1 MNELWIEDPQ
11 AFFNFFRMEPAG
23 FDELVQRVN
32 PRITKTD
39 THMRK
44 ALFPG
49 LKIALTVRYL
59 ASGEKYPSLMYS
71 FRAARNTICLRI
83 PKVCEATVLWK
94 NPFSALSHKNL
105 ALLYTNKIIML

>member
-1 MNELWIEDPQ
+1 
-11 AFFNFFRMEPAG
+11 MEPAG
-23 FDELVQRVN
+23 FDELVQRVS

-39 THMRK
+39 THVRK

-49 LKIALTVRYL
+49 LKIAQTARYL

-71 FRAARNTICLRI
+71 FEWQEILFVFEYQKFAKL
-83 PKVCEATVLWK
+83 LWK

-105 ALLYTNKIIML
+105 ALLYINKIIML